1 MLGGLRSK
9 FGDLLKKAVAF
20 NPDNDIQKFITEF
33 VCDSEK
39 NVDISLM
46 QENIRNYKNLERT
59 ATELERKRT
68 ALEQISTSY
77 SELQRNRNNEK
88 IYEYLL
94 DKSEIDIIEVRLDN
108 LKNK

>member
-1 MLGGLRSK
+1 MRSK

-33 VCDSEK
+33 VCDNEK

-59 ATELERKRT
+59 AAELERKKT
-68 ALEQISTSY
+68 ALEQISTNY
-77 SELQRNRNNEK
+77 YELQKNRDNEK
-88 IYEYLL
+88 I
-94 DKSEIDIIEVRLDN
+94 
-108 LKNK
+108 